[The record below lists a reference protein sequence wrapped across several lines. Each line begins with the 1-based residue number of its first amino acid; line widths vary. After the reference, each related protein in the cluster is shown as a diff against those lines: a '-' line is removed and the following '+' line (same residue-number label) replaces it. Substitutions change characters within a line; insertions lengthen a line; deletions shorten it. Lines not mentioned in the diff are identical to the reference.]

1 MPHFYDVFERRRSIP
16 CHRCSLGGDTLKD
29 VLKDA
34 ARILKDASDSFP
46 PLKAA
51 MISLVAVID
60 MVEVF
65 SFHINLPH

>member
-1 MPHFYDVFERRRSIP
+1 MSPGQS
-16 CHRCSLGGDTLKD
+16 GWDTLKD

-34 ARILKDASDSFP
+34 ARILKDASDPFP

-60 MVEVF
+60 MVEVLG
-65 SFHINLPH
+65 FHINLPHWP